1 MRDAA
6 GVRGAEAPAGADGD
20 QLHARLPEGVRSRQ
34 IEGVNGLSM
43 HILEALP
50 AQAQAPLLLLL
61 HGFPELAF
69 SWRQLMPALAKAG
82 YRVVAP
88 DLRGYGRT
96 TGWDARYEADLSA
109 FRMFNLVRDVLGL
122 VHALDHREVACV
134 VGHDFG
140 SPLAAWCATLRPE
153 IFRSVVLMS
162 APFGGPPPMPRRD
175 APPAPDVHQALLA
188 LPEPRRHYQW
198 YYATPQANQDML
210 AAPQGLSDFLRAYY
224 HVKSADA
231 DGQRPE
237 ALPAWDAH
245 SLARLPHYYVMPARA
260 TMPEAVAPDMPS
272 AEQVA
277 SCRWLPQADLA
288 VYVQEY
294 QRTGFQ
300 GGLHWYRCN
309 TTGRFLAEHQT
320 WSGRR
325 ITIPSAYIAGAMDW
339 GIHQR
344 PGEFDRMRQVNC
356 TRMLECALIEG
367 AGHWVQQEQPEA
379 TLAVLLR
386 FLNAAVPA

>member
-6 GVRGAEAPAGADGD
+6 GVRGAQAPAGADGD

-153 IFRSVVLMS
+153 IFRSVVLIS
-162 APFGGPPPMPRRD
+162 APF
-175 APPAPDVHQALLA
+175 
-188 LPEPRRHYQW
+188 
-198 YYATPQANQDML
+198 
-210 AAPQGLSDFLRAYY
+210 
-224 HVKSADA
+224 
-231 DGQRPE
+231 
-237 ALPAWDAH
+237 
-245 SLARLPHYYVMPARA
+245 
-260 TMPEAVAPDMPS
+260 
-272 AEQVA
+272 
-277 SCRWLPQADLA
+277 
-288 VYVQEY
+288 
-294 QRTGFQ
+294 
-300 GGLHWYRCN
+300 
-309 TTGRFLAEHQT
+309 
-320 WSGRR
+320 
-325 ITIPSAYIAGAMDW
+325 
-339 GIHQR
+339 
-344 PGEFDRMRQVNC
+344 
-356 TRMLECALIEG
+356 
-367 AGHWVQQEQPEA
+367 
-379 TLAVLLR
+379 
-386 FLNAAVPA
+386 